1 MTDDVAVNKYILRT
15 EKRYRCHIFDK
26 TIFPFYIKIL
36 NDELIITLC
45 RESTKEFAVFIT
57 IYIRNF
63 SKNFD
68 YFK

>member
-1 MTDDVAVNKYILRT
+1 MTNDMAVNKYILRT
-15 EKRYRCHIFDK
+15 EKGIDVIFFDK